1 MRLRCSVSV
10 SPTKCKTYYPSNIRG
25 VFFYAKKIFQ
35 KIFFKLF
42 PFLKK
47 YAIIKNGM
55 EKKTTYGELLTLLDS
70 HKSADRE
77 WFLSLLNDEE
87 QAAYEEGHM
96 EAVMQMLRIARI
108 RPHKRKILAAE
119 EELSKIEKKG
129 NPSAEE
135 YQRVLELSAEIE
147 AEKKKMNDYR
157 PLFDEPYFARMD
169 LVDDVEG
176 YNSYYI
182 GKKGDVKLEIVD
194 WRAPISKRYYQK
206 SCSSFTFNEYTY
218 KTILRRAIRAKNGKV
233 EDFKNEYLSLK
244 DYLTEEEIGGKD
256 EENILDPF
264 LREIIK
270 SRKEEDSVKDII
282 RTIQEKQYDVITCPE
297 TKDFV
302 LQGCAGSGKTMVMLH
317 RLSYL
322 MYNHDDV
329 RAHDVLIITPSNSF
343 NAFIDE
349 LAAVL
354 ELERVR
360 TLTVYDYFLEILK
373 NEKIDLTDKIDEAQD
388 EGEGYLTYLY
398 SDAFQKDL
406 AKKQYKVFDSVYG
419 LLTGVECQDFIDGIL
434 QGCARQLSA
443 YEFIKNS
450 SLRVRRAILGE
461 IKEREEGGLY
471 YTKPFRELMNCVLEV
486 QEFFKETLKS
496 EKAKNPAYFYRQL
509 ISFYNAADFASR
521 RTEWIAREAL
531 TSLAELQEALEKEI
545 VDLQRFRQ
553 KIGGEERYLYA
564 DRIERRKELIA
575 ETKKQ
580 AVFVEEIGENVTML
594 AEFFAYLRGEKN
606 FTALG
611 GCKDFVDVVRFFYK
625 ETVKKQKKK
634 YGLQG
639 KKLYKSDAY
648 ALCRICWTLGKKLSP
663 AHSFVF
669 VDEAQDI
676 SAGEYELL
684 RAVNKNARFNLFGDV
699 EQNVTPWRGVRAWE
713 KVFPEFEIY
722 SLNQNYRNTNQIVD
736 FVASTLKVDM
746 QPIGFDGPSVEK
758 ISPREIHRFFKDK
771 KGLTAVIC
779 SERDREKYLRKS
791 YQDVKEKGKVSKT
804 KLNFLSVYES
814 KGLEFSAVAVI
825 PSGMTANERYIAY
838 TRALKDLAVVID
850 KE

>member
-1 MRLRCSVSV
+1 MV
-10 SPTKCKTYYPSNIRG
+10 Y
-25 VFFYAKKIFQ
+25 
-35 KIFFKLF
+35 
-42 PFLKK
+42 
-47 YAIIKNGM
+47 
-55 EKKTTYGELLTLLDS
+55 EELLSVLDT
-70 HKSADRE
+70 HKSADKE
-77 WFLSLLNDEE
+77 WFFSLLDDEK
-87 QAAYEEGHM
+87 QAAYEKGHM

-108 RPHKRKILAAE
+108 RPHKRKIWVAE
-119 EELSKIEKKG
+119 EELSAIEKKG
-129 NPSAEE
+129 NPTAEE
-135 YQRVLELSAEIE
+135 YKRVLELSAEIE
-147 AEKKKMNDYR
+147 EEKKKINDYR

-169 LVDDVEG
+169 LVDNVEG

-182 GKKGDVKLEIVD
+182 GKKGDIKLEIVD

-264 LREIIK
+264 LKEIIK

-282 RTIQEKQYDVITCPE
+282 RTIQEKQYDIITCPE
-297 TKDFV
+297 TTDFV

-322 MYNHDDV
+322 MYNHDNI

-360 TLTVYDYFLEILK
+360 TLTVQDYFLEILK
-373 NEKIDLTDKIDEAQD
+373 NEKLDLTGKIDETQE
-388 EGEGYLTYLY
+388 EGEEYLTYLY
-398 SDAFQKDL
+398 SDAFKKDL
-406 AKKQYKVFDSVYG
+406 GKKQDKVFDSLYG
-419 LLTGVECQDFIDGIL
+419 MLTGTECKEFIDEIL
-434 QGCARQLSA
+434 RNSARQLSA

-471 YTKPFRELMNCVLEV
+471 YTKPFRELMNCVLET
-486 QEFFKETLKS
+486 QEFFKEILQS
-496 EKAKNPAYFYRQL
+496 EKAKNPAYFYRQ
-509 ISFYNAADFASR
+509 IIGFYAAADFVCR
-521 RTEWIAREAL
+521 RTERITKEAL
-531 TSLAELQEALEKEI
+531 ASLDDLKEALEKELI
-545 VDLQRFRQ
+545 DLQRFRQ
-553 KIGGEERYLYA
+553 RIGGEERYLYA

-575 ETKKQ
+575 ETHKQ
-580 AVFVEEIGENVTML
+580 AAFVQEIGESVT
-594 AEFFAYLRGEKN
+594 AFFEFFAYLRGEKN
-606 FTALG
+606 FTAIG
-611 GCKDFVDVVRFFYK
+611 GCKDFIDIVRFFYK

-634 YGLQG
+634 YGLNG

-648 ALCRICWTLGKKLSP
+648 ALCRICQTLGKKLSP

-684 RAVNKNARFNLFGDV
+684 RAVNKNARFNLFGDI
-699 EQNVTPWRGVRAWE
+699 EQNVTPWRGVREWE
-713 KVFPEFEIY
+713 KVFPEFSVY
-722 SLNQNYRNTNQIVD
+722 TLNQNYRNTNQIVE
-736 FVASTLKVDM
+736 FVAGALKVDM
-746 QPIGFDGPSVEK
+746 QSIGFDGPKVEK
-758 ISPREIHRFFKDK
+758 ISPREIHRFFKEK

-779 SERDREKYLRKS
+779 SEKDREKYLRKS
-791 YQDVKEKGKVSKT
+791 YQDVREKGKVSKT
-804 KLNFLSVYES
+804 KINFMSVYES

-825 PSGMTANERYIAY
+825 PSGMTPNERYIAY
-838 TRALKDLAVVID
+838 TRALKDLAVVVE
-850 KE
+850 KEGT